1 MAESSIKVY
10 DIIFTGACITAG
22 RLAAANPSLK
32 ILILE
37 DGPETR
43 DKPEHLQ
50 PARCFKN
57 LMNPKSESISLQVAR
72 PSQALGG
79 RALIVSTG
87 RCFGGGSCINFMMY
101 TRAAASD
108 YDDWEKKYN
117 NPGWGFKDLLPLLK
131 KVLAIAILFKFL
143 YFFRPKHD
151 RSAPYHGFNGPLKI
165 SYRESGVNVAD
176 DFLAAASNYNKE
188 RTTTDDVNDFFTCN
202 AYGVFRSRDR
212 KTLRHSP
219 PLCIQSDRSQQEFS
233 RNVWQKSCVEY
244 MEGQGGQKYIAKA
257 SLLVVISAGAFGSP
271 AILQRSGIGDAELLN
286 KHGIKQIVDLPG
298 VGERYMDHN
307 VTIVPYALSEEAE
320 TLDSLFRGDQEA
332 LLPIVQEWQE
342 TGKGL
347 LAHKYGI
354 IFAIYPI
361 LNNCSG
367 ISAGIKMRPHR
378 SELPELGEE
387 FQTLWQEHFES
398 APDKPVLV
406 ACLFIAYGGS
416 EAIAASKKFVMAI
429 YYTCYPTSSGLV
441 HTGSGTDPYSPID
454 FHSGF
459 FDKTVDIGVMRWAYK
474 RTREL
479 LRRMRM
485 SRGEHA
491 SGHPKFSQGSTAE
504 CKATE
509 GPVDIDAPDIAYSK
523 EDDEAIDQYHRE
535 TVGSGYHSMGT
546 CGMKPREDKGVV
558 DPRLN
563 VYGTHGLKVA
573 DLSICS
579 ANVGANTYNTAI
591 AIGEKAAM
599 LIAEDL
605 GIKGA

>member
-10 DIIFTGACITAG
+10 DIIFAGGGATACITAG

-50 PARCFKN
+50 PARCFEN
-57 LMNPKSESISLQVAR
+57 LRNPKSESISLQVAR

-79 RALIVSTG
+79 RALMVPTG

-117 NPGWGFKDLLPLLK
+117 NPGWGFKDLLPLLQK
-131 KVLAIAILFKFL
+131 AET
-143 YFFRPKHD
+143 YD

-176 DFLAAASNYNKE
+176 DFLAAASKYDKE
-188 RTTTDDVNDFFTCN
+188 RTTTDDVNDFSTCN
-202 AYGVFRSRDR
+202 AYGVREIHFPLFNRYSDPATGKRSDTAHHYVYNQIDHNKNLVVMCGRR
-212 KTLRHSP
+212 VVGVLFEGIRA
-219 PLCIQSDRSQQEFS
+219 
-233 RNVWQKSCVEY
+233 VGVEY

-307 VTIVPYALSEEAE
+307 AAIVPYALSEEAE

-347 LAHKYGI
+347 LAH
-354 IFAIYPI
+354 
-361 LNNCSG
+361 NG

-406 ACLFIAYGGS
+406 ACLFMAYGGS
-416 EAIAASKKFVMAI
+416 ETIAASKKFVMAI

-441 HTGSGTDPYSPID
+441 HTGSSTDPYLPID

-491 SGHPKFSQGSTAE
+491 SGHPKFSQGSAAE

-573 DLSICS
+573 DLSICP

-605 GIKGA
+605 GIKGV